1 MDSVAQFFMQLPVEI
16 YSSIIVMIGVSV
28 FAILAGNAAKRAMP
42 TEAPSTLVWL
52 GEEIVGG
59 ISGFIGK
66 LMGKKF
72 TYLQGYF
79 VALVMYLPFAF
90 LIGLIGFPV
99 PVTIYSVPFS
109 LALITF
115 ILIHA
120 TAIKYNKWGYFKR
133 FIAPFWPFLP
143 VNILATF
150 APLISLSFRLL
161 GNALSGM
168 IILAL
173 VYWSTEALTA
183 MLMGVFAIPGLNV
196 IGPLITPMLHSY
208 FDVFGAMIQ
217 TLVFVFLSALFVSA
231 EAPSDE
237 Q

>member
-1 MDSVAQFFMQLPVEI
+1 MSAVYNYLMELPPEI
-16 YSSIIVMIGVSV
+16 YSSLIVMTAVSV
-28 FAILAGNAAKRAMP
+28 FAIIVGNAAKKAVP
-42 TEAPSTLVWL
+42 SAQPSTLVWL

-59 ISGFIGK
+59 ISGFISK

-79 VALVMYLPFAF
+79 VALVMYLPLAF

-173 VYWSTEALTA
+173 VYWSTEALTSV
-183 MLMGVFAIPGLNV
+183 LLGFLAIPGLNL
-196 IGPLITPMLHSY
+196 IGPLITPVLHSY

-237 Q
+237 K